1 MSKKRRPIQSFILSS
16 RIIKVCVIL
25 QILEVNGQSFEHGT
39 RHTRALEILKGVCHL
54 SITVKSNLL
63 AFQEM
68 LQTPEDTPRS
78 RSRGKSTSGR
88 IEDFANAESNGTSDG
103 RSSSMSTVHSS
114 GNSRDNTPTP
124 SNRKVSP
131 GSNPGSATPMKS
143 KSKINR
149 AFNRFLHKPKSLVN
163 VDSLDGEGHSPS
175 GSHSLHLYSNSMSNP
190 DLLRDN
196 STVTHSAAES
206 DQRTE
211 YPEHVLKVYKSDQV
225 RISLELSAT

>member
-1 MSKKRRPIQSFILSS
+1 M
-16 RIIKVCVIL
+16 L

-39 RHTRALEILKGVCHL
+39 RYSRALEILKGVCHL
-54 SITVKSNLL
+54 SVTVKSNLL

-88 IEDFANAESNGTSDG
+88 IEDFETSTGNGGQDG
-103 RSSSMSTVHSS
+103 RSSSLSTVHSNN
-114 GNSRDNTPTP
+114 GGGSRDNTPTP
-124 SNRKVSP
+124 SNRKT
-131 GSNPGSATPMKS
+131 TPPTAAPKG

-149 AFNRFLHKPKSLVN
+149 AFNRFLHKPKSLMN
-163 VDSLDGEGHSPS
+163 VDSLDGEATMHCQQASS

-196 STVTHSAAES
+196 STTAHSASAETES
-206 DQRTE
+206 RTDQ

-225 RISLELSAT
+225 IGNHISSRVSIFKIHVSK